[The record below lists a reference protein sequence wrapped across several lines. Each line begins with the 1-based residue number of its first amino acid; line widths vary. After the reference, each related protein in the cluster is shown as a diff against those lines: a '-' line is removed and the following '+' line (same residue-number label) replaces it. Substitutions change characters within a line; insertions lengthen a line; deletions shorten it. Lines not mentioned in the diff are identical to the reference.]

1 MLTVT
6 IMLWEI
12 DPLVPI
18 TVTVYGPGAAEPELT
33 VRIEVPDPPAART
46 MLAELN
52 DAVGPEGETDTTRLT
67 FPVKPL
73 WLFKAT
79 VETPDEPDWI
89 VRMVGLELIMKS
101 PTMTVTLTVCDRPPG
116 PVPVRMTV

>member
-1 MLTVT
+1 
-6 IMLWEI
+6 
-12 DPLVPI
+12 
-18 TVTVYGPGAAEPELT
+18 
-33 VRIEVPDPPAART
+33 